1 MIDPRTQYILYK
13 EQENALMAQI
23 ERNLATKASHQ
34 PGVIAAGKVEKVTG
48 FSLSRVFT
56 FLRRQESKL

>member
-23 ERNLATKASHQ
+23 ERNLAAKSRRPAD
-34 PGVIAAGKVEKVTG
+34 IAAGKVEKVTG